1 VKKQTE
7 NLNSLLRDLLST
19 QRLGVLATHTKNQPY
34 TSLVGFAATNDL
46 KNIVFATPKTTRK
59 YANILADK
67 RVSMLINNSSN
78 KSYDSRKAIAA
89 TVLGKTR
96 NLRKSA
102 NSKFLKLYLT
112 KHPHLKEFIA
122 SPTTAFLA
130 IEVERYHVVQRFQH
144 VMELHLKK

>member
-1 VKKQTE
+1 VKKQKE
-7 NLNSLLRDLLST
+7 NLDNMLRNLLST
-19 QRLGVLATHTKNQPY
+19 QRLGVLATHNKNQPY

-46 KNIVFATPKTTRK
+46 KNIIFATPKTTRK

-67 RVSMLINNSSN
+67 KVSILINNSSN
-78 KSYDSRKAIAA
+78 KSSDFRKAMAA
-89 TVLGKTR
+89 TAIGKIR
-96 NLRKSA
+96 NLRKSY

-112 KHPHLKEFIA
+112 RHPHLKEFIA

-130 IEVERYHVVQRFQH
+130 IEVERYYVVQRFQH

>member
-7 NLNSLLRDLLST
+7 NLKSLLRDLLST

-46 KNIVFATPKTTRK
+46 KNIIFATPKTTRK

-67 RVSMLINNSSN
+67 RVSMLINNSAN
-78 KSYDSRKAIAA
+78 KSSDFRKAIAA

-112 KHPHLKEFIA
+112 KHPHLFIA
-122 SPTTAFLA
+122 SPTTAFLS